1 MRALPLSTTE
11 GFVLSRVDGSTS
23 VEDLSMISGIDEH
36 ALLGILDKLAD
47 LGVVELP
54 WLPGRQRRVGKPPLM
69 IAGASPPAPAAA
81 DAHFAVDAREHADHE
96 LDHDVQIPLAVR
108 RRILDAF
115 YAVEDKDFYALLGVA
130 RDADRKE
137 IRTAYFELSR
147 LFHPDAH
154 FGKELGPFKSKMEAV
169 FKALTSAY
177 EALGKPKKRADYDEY
192 LAVTEQTR
200 TARTRLGT
208 IDNRV
213 AEVAAQRLAASR
225 RAEEQQSRAEEA
237 IRQALRPAPVPS
249 VGRSKAPSMAPQPSN
264 EERRAR
270 VRDRLRRGLKSAGS
284 KRPPAP
290 VEEST
295 DPPVDTEQR
304 RRSVIDGLKQSIQ
317 SSVAVTRA
325 PGSQAQSHL
334 RKAQEAERGG
344 DPLLAAKEL
353 SVALTQEPDD
363 PELLREYERV
373 SKVVASNLAD
383 NYEKQ
388 ALYEEKTSKW
398 AAAGRSWARVAD
410 GRPNDAV
417 PARRSAEALL
427 KSSGNMHEAQKYAE
441 QAVKLDGKNVTNLT
455 VLARVYLAAG
465 LKLNALRELEK
476 AAQLAPNDELVNNLL
491 RDAR

>member
-1 MRALPLSTTE
+1 
-11 GFVLSRVDGSTS
+11 
-23 VEDLSMISGIDEH
+23 
-36 ALLGILDKLAD
+36 
-47 LGVVELP
+47 
-54 WLPGRQRRVGKPPLM
+54 
-69 IAGASPPAPAAA
+69 
-81 DAHFAVDAREHADHE
+81 
-96 LDHDVQIPLAVR
+96 
-108 RRILDAF
+108 
-115 YAVEDKDFYALLGVA
+115 
-130 RDADRKE
+130 
-137 IRTAYFELSR
+137 
-147 LFHPDAH
+147 
-154 FGKELGPFKSKMEAV
+154 
-169 FKALTSAY
+169 
-177 EALGKPKKRADYDEY
+177 
-192 LAVTEQTR
+192 
-200 TARTRLGT
+200 
-208 IDNRV
+208 
-213 AEVAAQRLAASR
+213 
-225 RAEEQQSRAEEA
+225 
-237 IRQALRPAPVPS
+237 
-249 VGRSKAPSMAPQPSN
+249 
-264 EERRAR
+264 
-270 VRDRLRRGLKSAGS
+270 
-284 KRPPAP
+284 
-290 VEEST
+290 
-295 DPPVDTEQR
+295 
-304 RRSVIDGLKQSIQ
+304 VIDGLKQSIQ

-398 AAAGRSWARVAD
+398 GAAGRSWARVAD

-441 QAVKLDGKNVTNLT
+441 HAVKLDGKNVTNLT